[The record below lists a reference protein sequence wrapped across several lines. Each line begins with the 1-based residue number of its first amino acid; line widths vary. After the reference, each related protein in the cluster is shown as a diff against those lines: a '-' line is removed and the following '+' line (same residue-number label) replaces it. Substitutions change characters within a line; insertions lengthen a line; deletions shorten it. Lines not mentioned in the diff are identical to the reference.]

1 MLRDRKKHMEE
12 GAQIDEISRTTLK
25 SYVKKAD
32 RQANNLER
40 KVERNKDKPGE
51 YEKMYKRI
59 EGANLARDK
68 MKVRV
73 AANEELSPKEKS
85 LAALGSPK
93 DKITK
98 KDVLIGRGVLPKEK
112 MEEKKMWEGSGVS
125 GEDPGMEVA
134 KQAGAA
140 QQSQTPTKT
149 PTKTG
154 NAAGSTISNARSAAG
169 MNEAQLDEL
178 KAPTGKT
185 AMQAYRRAER
195 SDDETGDYS
204 RSSRIYKSMKKR
216 YPGKSGRVQKDTG
229 KADLPDFGNVD
240 FHKAGYSG
248 HVSKSGKLTKAASR
262 ETKDDIKSR
271 LGKHTKPHLPEE
283 AQLDELTG
291 KGKLPHMKAIYQDA
305 KNKIGRAHV

>member
-1 MLRDRKKHMEE
+1 MLFR
-12 GAQIDEISRTTLK
+12 S
-25 SYVKKAD
+25 
-32 RQANNLER
+32 
-40 KVERNKDKPGE
+40 
-51 YEKMYKRI
+51 
-59 EGANLARDK
+59 
-68 MKVRV
+68 
-73 AANEELSPKEKS
+73 
-85 LAALGSPK
+85 
-93 DKITK
+93 
-98 KDVLIGRGVLPKEK
+98 
-112 MEEKKMWEGSGVS
+112 
-125 GEDPGMEVA
+125 
-134 KQAGAA
+134 
-140 QQSQTPTKT
+140 
-149 PTKTG
+149 
-154 NAAGSTISNARSAAG
+154 STISNARSAAG

-305 KNKIGRAHV
+305 KNIHSKEADWHAARADRHERRGEDEDRKSTRLNSSH